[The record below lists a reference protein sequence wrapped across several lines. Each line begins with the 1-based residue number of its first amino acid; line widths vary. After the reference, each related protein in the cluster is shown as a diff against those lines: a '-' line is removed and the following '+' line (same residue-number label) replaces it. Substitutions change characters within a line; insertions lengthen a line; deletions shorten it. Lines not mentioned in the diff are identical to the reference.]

1 MKGVCERRGKRQNT
15 KNWNS
20 PSSLL
25 IHPELCMGIPLV
37 FLVKRGIT
45 LSLTSQD
52 WHLLPCVFFIFFY
65 FVCLFFASIIPFC
78 LPASPPSLSVANDIR
93 TLINDSWCYL
103 NSLQIIDAGEK
114 NINMSPTRSS
124 VQSPT
129 SCVPFLLTCF
139 LLGSPKLAK

>member
-1 MKGVCERRGKRQNT
+1 MWTKREAAEHKKWEVTFFLAYSSWALHGNPTGVFSEKRHH
-15 KNWNS
+15 S
-20 PSSLL
+20 
-25 IHPELCMGIPLV
+25 
-37 FLVKRGIT
+37 IT
-45 LSLTSQD
+45 HKSGLTSST
-52 WHLLPCVFFIFFY
+52 LCFFYFLFY

-93 TLINDSWCYL
+93 TLINISWRYL
-103 NSLQIIDAGEK
+103 NSVQIIDAGKK
-114 NINMSPTRSS
+114 NINMSPTRST